1 MLVYINGWWT
11 AGRRHIL
18 GGSSRWIAI
27 SQIDREFFPHIL
39 RLFHLPVSWHKFVK
53 LVTSSVWPCKK
64 LLHWGN
70 VCLSAHAISQP
81 CRHTTSETF
90 RKGYAIYIYDIK
102 LGMLQVRK
110 NEISLRKCSGSSAH
124 LRTFKGTL
132 VTRESARFDNND
144 NEPKSQV
151 RLLIEN
157 ECFSRR
163 GSCRP

>member
-1 MLVYINGWWT
+1 MFVLV
-11 AGRRHIL
+11 RM
-18 GGSSRWIAI
+18 
-27 SQIDREFFPHIL
+27 Q
-39 RLFHLPVSWHKFVK
+39 FHNHVDTQPVKRFER
-53 LVTSSVWPCKK
+53 
-64 LLHWGN
+64 
-70 VCLSAHAISQP
+70 AM
-81 CRHTTSETF
+81 R
-90 RKGYAIYIYDIK
+90 YIYDIK